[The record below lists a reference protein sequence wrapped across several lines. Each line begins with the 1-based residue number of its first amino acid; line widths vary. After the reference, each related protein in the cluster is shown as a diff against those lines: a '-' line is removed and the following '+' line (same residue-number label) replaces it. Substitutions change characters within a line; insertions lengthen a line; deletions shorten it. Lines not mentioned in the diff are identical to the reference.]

1 MILIWAYLL
10 KALVSLTFLL
20 CLDEFE
26 VGLSGGDVLELILW
40 LKLSVLLTGLG
51 KTGGVVDELVLLG
64 PVWIFNFDG
73 NVIGT
78 TFEDELFVEFDSFCK
93 TLVDPG
99 LGATGGGILVG
110 GGIVRVSSLKGSG

>member
-1 MILIWAYLL
+1 MISIWAYLL

-51 KTGGVVDELVLLG
+51 KTGGVVDALVLLG

-78 TFEDELFVEFDSFCK
+78 TFEDELFVEFASFCK